1 MIFDLQQITLH
12 FDIKIKGAIH
22 VGAFV
27 GEELLAYRS
36 LGLTNTL
43 LFEPQ
48 KHLYEIV
55 SDKCLAD
62 ERVFNIA
69 LGSHPHAAEM
79 YISHTEGGVENGSGA
94 SSSLYRPKKH
104 LTEHPQV
111 KFNAKEEVRV
121 ECLDNFLT
129 DNNIDI
135 SSYNFLNIDVQ
146 GYELEV
152 LAGAV
157 KFLPQVDMAII
168 EVNRDEVY
176 ENCPMIGEID
186 QLMNMHGLGRAHTF
200 WQSESWG
207 DALYVR
213 T

>member
-55 SDKCLAD
+55 SDKCSAD
-62 ERVFNIA
+62 ERVFNVA
-69 LGSHPHAAEM
+69 LGSYSHTAEM
-79 YISHTEGGVENGSGA
+79 YISHIEGGVENGSGA

-111 KFNAKEEVRV
+111 KFEAKEEVRV
-121 ECLDNFLT
+121 ECLDDFLI
-129 DNNIDI
+129 DNKLI
-135 SSYNFLNIDVQ
+135 
-146 GYELEV
+146 
-152 LAGAV
+152 
-157 KFLPQVDMAII
+157 
-168 EVNRDEVY
+168 
-176 ENCPMIGEID
+176 
-186 QLMNMHGLGRAHTF
+186 T
-200 WQSESWG
+200 
-207 DALYVR
+207 
-213 T
+213 